1 MACPRCGCRM
11 ISKQG
16 RGETSQLIC
25 ADCGLDLTTKLSL
38 KRSGTGIGGQ
48 FVTIALIT
56 VFGITAMT
64 LMAIKDHRQEN
75 LNQESESTVD
85 LNQPHDTEKGPL
97 RWIIVPRLPD
107 RMAP

>member
-1 MACPRCGCRM
+1 M

-16 RGETSQLIC
+16 RGETSQMIC

-38 KRSGTGIGGQ
+38 KRSGSGTGVGGQ
-48 FVTIALIT
+48 LVTIALIT

-97 RWIIVPRLPD
+97 RWIIVPRLPG